1 MLHQMSSMSDHVCV
15 CVCVSVLKKKR
26 EERKK
31 VERRAEDREGEEVS
45 RLTFWFCSRKQTTG
59 AYSNSTRTGGRDER
73 QCVSWLVA
81 GSHMDNH
88 A

>member
-1 MLHQMSSMSDHVCV
+1 MLRQMSSMSDHVCV
-15 CVCVSVLKKKR
+15 CVSVLKKKR
-26 EERKK
+26 KTQK